1 MKKILSVCVALMLLF
16 SSCSIPIKKNEQPSE
31 QPPQSDFSSKRVI
44 ASWIYYN
51 EIEELVK
58 KSDSENDF
66 IANIENAH
74 RDIPLSRI
82 RLIAKALNI
91 EPYELLKF

>member
-1 MKKILSVCVALMLLF
+1 MTKKMSKVF
-16 SSCSIPIKKNEQPSE
+16 HKKFGQ
-31 QPPQSDFSSKRVI
+31 RVR
-44 ASWIYYN
+44 
-51 EIEELVK
+51 ELRK
-58 KSDSENDF
+58 KSGLTQEQLSLEIFADNSY

-82 RLIAKALNI
+82 RLIAKALNV

>member
-1 MKKILSVCVALMLLF
+1 MGKKMSKVF
-16 SSCSIPIKKNEQPSE
+16 HKK
-31 QPPQSDFSSKRVI
+31 FGKRVRELRLERGM
-44 ASWIYYN
+44 AQEQLSF
-51 EIEELVK
+51 EIGADN
-58 KSDSENDF
+58 SY

-82 RLIAKALNI
+82 RMIAKALNV

>member
-1 MKKILSVCVALMLLF
+1 MFYLVNFCYINRYGKKMSKVF
-16 SSCSIPIKKNEQPSE
+16 HKK
-31 QPPQSDFSSKRVI
+31 FGKRVRELRK
-44 ASWIYYN
+44 AKGMTQEQLSL
-51 EIEELVK
+51 EILADN
-58 KSDSENDF
+58 SY

-82 RLIAKALNI
+82 RLIAKALDV

>member
-1 MKKILSVCVALMLLF
+1 MKKKMNKAFHKKFGQRLRSLRKERGMTQEQLSFEVEADN
-16 SSCSIPIKKNEQPSE
+16 S
-31 QPPQSDFSSKRVI
+31 
-44 ASWIYYN
+44 Y
-51 EIEELVK
+51 
-58 KSDSENDF
+58 

-82 RLIAKALNI
+82 RLIAKALNV

>member
-1 MKKILSVCVALMLLF
+1 MVKKMSKVF
-16 SSCSIPIKKNEQPSE
+16 HKK
-31 QPPQSDFSSKRVI
+31 FGKRVRELRKMRGMTQEQ
-44 ASWIYYN
+44 SSL
-51 EIEELVK
+51 EIFADN
-58 KSDSENDF
+58 SY

-82 RLIAKALNI
+82 RLIAKALGV

>member
-1 MKKILSVCVALMLLF
+1 M
-16 SSCSIPIKKNEQPSE
+16 
-31 QPPQSDFSSKRVI
+31 
-44 ASWIYYN
+44 
-51 EIEELVK
+51 VK
-58 KSDSENDF
+58 KMSKVFHKKFGQRVRELRRERGMTQEQLSFEIGADNSY

-82 RLIAKALNI
+82 RMIAKALNI

>member
-1 MKKILSVCVALMLLF
+1 MFAFWIFCYTNFMVKKINKIF
-16 SSCSIPIKKNEQPSE
+16 HKK
-31 QPPQSDFSSKRVI
+31 FGKRVKELRKERGMTQEQL
-44 ASWIYYN
+44 SL
-51 EIEELVK
+51 EILADN
-58 KSDSENDF
+58 SY

-82 RLIAKALNI
+82 RLIAKALKV

>member
-1 MKKILSVCVALMLLF
+1 MTKKMSKIFHKKFCQRVRELRKAKGLTQDQLSLEILADNS
-16 SSCSIPIKKNEQPSE
+16 
-31 QPPQSDFSSKRVI
+31 
-44 ASWIYYN
+44 Y
-51 EIEELVK
+51 
-58 KSDSENDF
+58 

-82 RLIAKALNI
+82 RLIAKALGV

>member
-1 MKKILSVCVALMLLF
+1 MIYLNLWERKWIKFFIKNLDNVSVFLRKERGMTQEQLSF
-16 SSCSIPIKKNEQPSE
+16 
-31 QPPQSDFSSKRVI
+31 
-44 ASWIYYN
+44 
-51 EIEELVK
+51 EIEADN
-58 KSDSENDF
+58 SY

>member
-1 MKKILSVCVALMLLF
+1 MFFVISTYMAKKMSKVF
-16 SSCSIPIKKNEQPSE
+16 HKK
-31 QPPQSDFSSKRVI
+31 FGKRVRELRKERGMTQEQL
-44 ASWIYYN
+44 SL
-51 EIEELVK
+51 EILADN
-58 KSDSENDF
+58 SY

-82 RLIAKALNI
+82 RLIAKALGV